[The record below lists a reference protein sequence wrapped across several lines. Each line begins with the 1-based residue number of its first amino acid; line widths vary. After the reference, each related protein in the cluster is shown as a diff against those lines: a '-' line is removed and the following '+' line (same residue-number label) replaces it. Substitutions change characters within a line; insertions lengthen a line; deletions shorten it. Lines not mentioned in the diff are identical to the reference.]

1 MSNLDAVAQCHLIM
15 SWAAEQHSSIF
26 STLTLKSSFIA
37 ACNDI
42 RIFFLSIKFTLYFSA
57 LSHNSTAQC
66 FSLKTTSFN
75 FLKASIS
82 KLKYLYLFARLN
94 TENTVYL
101 CFHVIYDV
109 VVKSP
114 NTVSFRAKQEILYK
128 ATILMSLRFQTV
140 YESFLYYLFTKF
152 IIT

>member
-1 MSNLDAVAQCHLIM
+1 
-15 SWAAEQHSSIF
+15 
-26 STLTLKSSFIA
+26 
-37 ACNDI
+37 
-42 RIFFLSIKFTLYFSA
+42 LSIKFTLCFSA

-94 TENTVYL
+94 PGNTVYL

-152 IIT
+152 INT

>member
-1 MSNLDAVAQCHLIM
+1 MSKYQIIHFNVWVILMQSHNVLLSCPQLPNNSIVIFFKYLHLIALLLLLAM
-15 SWAAEQHSSIF
+15 IW
-26 STLTLKSSFIA
+26 
-37 ACNDI
+37 
-42 RIFFLSIKFTLYFSA
+42 IFFLKHQIYTVFFCTLTQ
-57 LSHNSTAQC
+57 LPAQC

-94 TENTVYL
+94 PENTVYL

-114 NTVSFRAKQEILYK
+114 NTVSFQAKREIL
-128 ATILMSLRFQTV
+128 
-140 YESFLYYLFTKF
+140 
-152 IIT
+152 

>member
-1 MSNLDAVAQCHLIM
+1 
-15 SWAAEQHSSIF
+15 
-26 STLTLKSSFIA
+26 
-37 ACNDI
+37 
-42 RIFFLSIKFTLYFSA
+42 LSIKFTLYFSA
-57 LSHNSTAQC
+57 LSHNSTAQY

-82 KLKYLYLFARLN
+82 KLKYVYLFARLN
-94 TENTVYL
+94 PENTVYL

-114 NTVSFRAKQEILYK
+114 NTVSFRAKREILYK
-128 ATILMSLRFQTV
+128 VTILMSLRSQTV

-152 IIT
+152 INT

>member
-1 MSNLDAVAQCHLIM
+1 
-15 SWAAEQHSSIF
+15 
-26 STLTLKSSFIA
+26 
-37 ACNDI
+37 
-42 RIFFLSIKFTLYFSA
+42 LSIKFTLYFSA

-94 TENTVYL
+94 PENTVYL

-114 NTVSFRAKQEILYK
+114 NTVSFRAKREILYK

-152 IIT
+152 INT

>member
-1 MSNLDAVAQCHLIM
+1 LN
-15 SWAAEQHSSIF
+15 
-26 STLTLKSSFIA
+26 
-37 ACNDI
+37 
-42 RIFFLSIKFTLYFSA
+42 IKFTLYFSA

-94 TENTVYL
+94 PENTVYL

-114 NTVSFRAKQEILYK
+114 NTVSFRAKREILYK
-128 ATILMSLRFQTV
+128 Q
-140 YESFLYYLFTKF
+140 LY
-152 IIT
+152 

>member
-1 MSNLDAVAQCHLIM
+1 MSKYPIIHFNVWVILMQSHNVLLSCPQLPNSIVIFFHHLHLIALLLLLAM
-15 SWAAEQHSSIF
+15 IWTFFLEHQIYTVF
-26 STLTLKSSFIA
+26 FCTLTQLP
-37 ACNDI
+37 
-42 RIFFLSIKFTLYFSA
+42 
-57 LSHNSTAQC
+57 AQF

-94 TENTVYL
+94 PENTVYL

-114 NTVSFRAKQEILYK
+114 NTVSFRAKRKILYK
-128 ATILMSLRFQTV
+128 Q
-140 YESFLYYLFTKF
+140 LY
-152 IIT
+152 

>member
-1 MSNLDAVAQCHLIM
+1 
-15 SWAAEQHSSIF
+15 
-26 STLTLKSSFIA
+26 
-37 ACNDI
+37 
-42 RIFFLSIKFTLYFSA
+42 LSIKFTLYFSA

-66 FSLKTTSFN
+66 FSPKTTSFN

-94 TENTVYL
+94 PEKTVYL

-114 NTVSFRAKQEILYK
+114 NTVSFRAKREILYK
-128 ATILMSLRFQTV
+128 VTILMSLRFQTV

-152 IIT
+152 INT

>member
-1 MSNLDAVAQCHLIM
+1 
-15 SWAAEQHSSIF
+15 
-26 STLTLKSSFIA
+26 
-37 ACNDI
+37 
-42 RIFFLSIKFTLYFSA
+42 LSIKFTLYFSA

-94 TENTVYL
+94 PGNTVYL

-109 VVKSP
+109 LVKSP
-114 NTVSFRAKQEILYK
+114 NTVSFRAKRETLYK
-128 ATILMSLRFQTV
+128 Q
-140 YESFLYYLFTKF
+140 LY
-152 IIT
+152 

>member
-1 MSNLDAVAQCHLIM
+1 MQSHNVLSLIM
-15 SWAAEQHSSIF
+15 SSTAEQHSSIS

-42 RIFFLSIKFTLYFSA
+42 RTFFLEHQNYTVIFCTLTQ
-57 LSHNSTAQC
+57 LPAQC

-75 FLKASIS
+75 FLKESIS
-82 KLKYLYLFARLN
+82 KLKYLYLLARLN
-94 TENTVYL
+94 PENTVYL

-114 NTVSFRAKQEILYK
+114 NTVFVSSK
-128 ATILMSLRFQTV
+128 ARNLVQTTILMSLRFQTV

-152 IIT
+152 INT

>member
-1 MSNLDAVAQCHLIM
+1 LSNLDAVAQCPLIM
-15 SWAAEQHSSIF
+15 SSTAEQHNSIS
-26 STLTLKSSFIA
+26 STLTTLKSSFIA

-42 RIFFLSIKFTLYFSA
+42 RSFFLSNKFTLCFSA

-94 TENTVYL
+94 PGITVYL
-101 CFHVIYDV
+101 CFHGIYDV
-109 VVKSP
+109 FVKNP
-114 NTVSFRAKQEILYK
+114 NTVSFRAKRKILYK
-128 ATILMSLRFQTV
+128 Q
-140 YESFLYYLFTKF
+140 LY
-152 IIT
+152 

>member
-1 MSNLDAVAQCHLIM
+1 MFWN
-15 SWAAEQHSSIF
+15 AEQHSSLF
-26 STLTLKSSFIA
+26 STITLKISFIA

-42 RIFFLSIKFTLYFSA
+42 RTFFPEHQFTLYFSA

-66 FSLKTTSFN
+66 FSLKTTSFD

-94 TENTVYL
+94 TENTLYL

-114 NTVSFRAKQEILYK
+114 NTVSFRAKREILYK
-128 ATILMSLRFQTV
+128 QATILMSLRLQTV

-152 IIT
+152 INT

>member
-1 MSNLDAVAQCHLIM
+1 
-15 SWAAEQHSSIF
+15 
-26 STLTLKSSFIA
+26 
-37 ACNDI
+37 
-42 RIFFLSIKFTLYFSA
+42 LSIKFTLYFSA

-94 TENTVYL
+94 PDNTVYL

-109 VVKSP
+109 AVKSP
-114 NTVSFRAKQEILYK
+114 NTVSFQAKREILYK
-128 ATILMSLRFQTV
+128 Q
-140 YESFLYYLFTKF
+140 LY
-152 IIT
+152 